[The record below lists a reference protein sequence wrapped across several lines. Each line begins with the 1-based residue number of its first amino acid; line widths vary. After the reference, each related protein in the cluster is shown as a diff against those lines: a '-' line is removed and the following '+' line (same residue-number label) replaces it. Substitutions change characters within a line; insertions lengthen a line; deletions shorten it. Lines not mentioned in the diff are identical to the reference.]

1 MKITEYPELTKL
13 GSDAVMLTDGASGTK
28 KFKTSNLI
36 LEMLA
41 QISPEMHR
49 LIFRGK
55 NLGGSF
61 TAEQKAAVKA
71 GTFDGLFLGDY
82 WVISN
87 VTYRIAD
94 FDYYLRCGNT
104 DFTSHHL
111 VIVPDVPMYQH
122 VMNDEAKTEGGY
134 VLSKMYTEGLEE
146 AKTKINAAFPSSVL
160 THKEYLVNATRD
172 GRPSGGGWFESTV
185 ELMNENMVYGGKIFS
200 PVSDGTNVS
209 TNYTVCKSQLALF
222 QAKPSLIHNRQ
233 TYWLRD
239 VVSGAAFA
247 LVTAYG
253 SAYCGSASYSRGVR
267 PVFIIG

>member
-1 MKITEYPELTKL
+1 MKINEYTKVTKL
-13 GSDAVMLTDGASGTK
+13 DASHILLVDGSTGTK
-28 KFKTSNLI
+28 TI
-36 LEMLA
+36 LA
-41 QISPEMHR
+41 QDALLSMLSLISPDTHR
-49 LIFRGK
+49 MIFRGK

-61 TAEQKAAVKA
+61 TEEQKAAVKA

-82 WVISN
+82 WVISG

-94 FDYYLRCGNT
+94 FDYYLRCGDT
-104 DFTSHHL
+104 DFTAHHL
-111 VIVPDVPMYQH
+111 VIVPDVPMYSH

-134 VLSKMYTEGLEE
+134 YLSKMHTEGLTE

-160 THKEYLVNATRD
+160 THKEYLVNAVKD

-200 PVSDGTNVS
+200 PVSDGTNVP

-222 QAKPSLIHNRQ
+222 QAKPSFIHNRQ
-233 TYWLRD
+233 TFWLRD
-239 VVSGAAFA
+239 VVSGTTFA
-247 LVTAYG
+247 YVSGNGTANYNG
-253 SAYCGSASYSRGVR
+253 ASASDGVR